1 MNESA
6 DRDTQSK
13 LFADAHANVM
23 NFISGRRGRAVILEM
38 FQLVRS
44 FANEGWHGLSISD
57 DVKFQLCE
65 AMLSGMADSFH
76 RLVFILLDPRWKLF
90 GVCESTS
97 FDSALVKHIVDPL
110 LALMRTCDR
119 CKDVYFAEP
128 WLRRLSDDDERI
140 RSKAHRC
147 LTSVVPTLAVSAVRC
162 EKKHLLGSETR
173 AQKRR
178 GKALACKT
186 LMKVTYSKSVYGGW
200 KRARAIVLAKHCG
213 GKVGKRKFGQA
224 LGHFRIQNDRRR
236 TGYSRNAGKLRRRVA
251 GAIVRPINRTR
262 KRSG

>member
-6 DRDTQSK
+6 NPDAQSK

-44 FANEGWHGLSISD
+44 FSNEGWNGLSISD
-57 DVKFQLCE
+57 DVKFELCE
-65 AMLSGMADSFH
+65 AMLSGMADSYH
-76 RLVFILLDPRWKLF
+76 RLVFIFLDPRWKLF

-110 LALMRTCDR
+110 LELVRTCDR
-119 CKDVYFAEP
+119 CRDVYFAWP
-128 WLRRLSDDDERI
+128 WLRRLSDDDVQI

-147 LTSVVPTLAVSAVRC
+147 LTSVVPTLPVSAIRC
-162 EKKHLLGSETR
+162 EKKHLLGQETR

-186 LMKVTYSKSVYGGW
+186 LMKVTYAKSVHGGW
-200 KRARAIVLAKHCG
+200 KRVREIVFAKHSG
-213 GKVGKRKFGQA
+213 GKVGKRKFQHA

-236 TGYSRNAGKLRRRVA
+236 TSQGRRKVA
-251 GAIVRPINRTR
+251 GATSRKEVATR